1 MTEIDVTCMV
11 MSFSFWLIEHLL
23 FLLLLHKK
31 FFLINFFFFLL
42 LLSLPLRLS
51 ENTIVE
57 KTFMVA
63 LVQVY

>member
-31 FFLINFFFFLL
+31 FFLINFFFFFASP
-42 LLSLPLRLS
+42 LSAF
-51 ENTIVE
+51 EI
-57 KTFMVA
+57 K
-63 LVQVY
+63 